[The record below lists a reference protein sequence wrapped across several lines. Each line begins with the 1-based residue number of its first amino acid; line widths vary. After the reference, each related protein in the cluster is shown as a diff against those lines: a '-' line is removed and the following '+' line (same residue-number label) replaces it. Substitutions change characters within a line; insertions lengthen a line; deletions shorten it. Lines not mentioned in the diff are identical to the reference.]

1 MEKAG
6 YPAQVAAGSFYF
18 VLSLVRECVMEVSI
32 EHEVSKF
39 LLCRT
44 PVKKPAGAEL
54 ANNSKVQKQGGAQQ
68 ITNPLVCS
76 VVSLGQKCF
85 PLLVVLGQF
94 NKGAVELLSGQGKY
108 LDRLNEPKARGIGSQ
123 QLLILLSSARHDYG
137 NLTRQST
144 YELVKMFR
152 EMLPEPHRNL
162 VESIEDERV
171 SIRSDQCL
179 SGSTLTDL
187 IAYRS
192 TKVVDE
198 EGFEALLSF
207 PRREVDQ

>member
-18 VLSLVRECVMEVSI
+18 VLSLVRACVMEVSI

-94 NKGAVELLSGQGKY
+94 NKA
-108 LDRLNEPKARGIGSQ
+108 
-123 QLLILLSSARHDYG
+123 LSSCFLVRG
-137 NLTRQST
+137 SILT
-144 YELVKMFR
+144 
-152 EMLPEPHRNL
+152 
-162 VESIEDERV
+162 
-171 SIRSDQCL
+171 
-179 SGSTLTDL
+179 
-187 IAYRS
+187 A
-192 TKVVDE
+192 
-198 EGFEALLSF
+198 
-207 PRREVDQ
+207 